1 MANVGTRDYFLSDIP
16 LEKAQQI
23 FMARV
28 ATLGG
33 DGGNFIERIKIH
45 DSVNRVLS
53 ENVFAEF
60 SSPSVNTAAMDG
72 ISIHSSYS
80 VGANETNPMILDLHK
95 TFHCVDTGDP

>member
-33 DGGNFIERIKIH
+33 DGENFIERIKIH

-72 ISIHSSYS
+72 LSIHSSHS
-80 VGANETNPMILDLHK
+80 VGAN
-95 TFHCVDTGDP
+95 

>member
-16 LEKAQQI
+16 LEKAQQN

-33 DGGNFIERIKIH
+33 DAGNFIERIKIH

-60 SSPSVNTAAMDG
+60 SSPILACS
-72 ISIHSSYS
+72 SILQM
-80 VGANETNPMILDLHK
+80 E
-95 TFHCVDTGDP
+95 FQEVD